1 MSWQAEGVRY
11 FCVAGADGSGQVEAW
26 SGYPLQFGGQR
37 RFGWQEA
44 MAAEL
49 RQALTAL
56 PAGPGSVLGARYL
69 STDLARCDVEN
80 RLFTNMG
87 ASSFPKNLAA
97 IRFERGT
104 GPLPPPPVPVA
115 LAEGHLY
122 YYSYRLGG
130 TWQSWEPAQALARWR
145 RVTRS
150 AIDDGSCRPVWLA
163 MKTAAAAGQVEV
175 LAPGPVPEADFG
187 VRVVIHATPRGPRHA
202 PAVSETVIDG
212 VISAFHAGL
221 GPGPAA
227 AAVAAA
233 LAPRYT
239 VTTESEIEAHA
250 ASSVPGPLFTSPAF
264 VVKGNYVQISPCDER
279 CKVGEV
285 VIRPDA
291 DGQHV
296 QLSGELFALRAA
308 AD

>member
-1 MSWQAEGVRY
+1 MSWQAESARY
-11 FCVAGADGSGQVEAW
+11 FCVAGPDGSGQVEAW
-26 SGYPLQFGGQR
+26 SGYQLQFGGQR
-37 RFGWQEA
+37 RFAWQDA

-49 RQALTAL
+49 RQALAGL
-56 PAGPGSVLGARYL
+56 PGGPGSVLGARYL
-69 STDLARCDVEN
+69 STNPACCDVEN
-80 RLFTNMG
+80 RLFTNLG

-104 GPLPPPPVPVA
+104 GPPPPPPVPVV
-115 LAEGHLY
+115 LAEGHLH
-122 YYSYRLGG
+122 YYSYRPGG
-130 TWQSWEPAQALARWR
+130 TWRSWEPAQVLARWR
-145 RVTRS
+145 RVTRH

-175 LAPGPVPEADFG
+175 LAAGPAPAAGFG

-202 PAVSETVIDG
+202 PAVSEAVIDG
-212 VISAFHAGL
+212 VIAAFHAGL

-227 AAVAAA
+227 VAVAAA

-239 VTTESEIEAHA
+239 GMTGSEIEALA
-250 ASSVPGPLFTSPAF
+250 AGSVPGPLFTSPAF

-279 CKVGEV
+279 CQAGEV

-296 QLSGELFALRAA
+296 QISGELFAIRAA